1 MSEFDGMFAMAFR
14 IYGTIVFVL
23 ILLLCAGAFALGK
36 WVF

>member
-1 MSEFDGMFAMAFR
+1 MGEFDDMFALAFR
-14 IYGTIVFVL
+14 IYGAIALVL